1 MKLLRFKTS
10 KSEGKWVSLEGYVK
24 RMKDWQ
30 KSIYYIAG
38 ESTEA
43 VEKSPFLEKFIKK
56 VRHTQHGGRERPC
69 RRPVVG
75 WHLTNGGHGVVWW

>member
-56 VRHTQHGGRERPC
+56 VPRHTAWRQTERRLVGARSWGGI
-69 RRPVVG
+69 
-75 WHLTNGGHGVVWW
+75 